1 MIPNVFIQHASDIL
15 GATDYGLTNSQI
27 ATLCASYAID
37 FNTNIPYTELP
48 FQNVPNKRTALKKN
62 LESFRPQHQFKI
74 IKEFCELEHFKGNPV
89 VKELKIRLVT
99 RYGHFNEELDSV
111 NEMLIDETKHWLDSF
126 DDVLSL
132 YNEALLKFKNN
143 VFERNLL
150 DDLRLS
156 LEKLLK
162 HILNNSKSLENQIS
176 DLGSFI
182 ASKGGSKELANM
194 FQKLVDYYSKYQNSY
209 VKHDDKV
216 IEEEIEFMFEL
227 TSSFMKHIIRIN
239 SK

>member
-1 MIPNVFIQHASDIL
+1 MIPNIFIQHASDIL

-27 ATLCASYAID
+27 ARLCASYSID
-37 FNTNIPYTELP
+37 FNTPIPYAEYP
-48 FQNVPNKRTALKKN
+48 FQDVPNKRTALKKN
-62 LESFRPQHQFKI
+62 LEVFSPEHLFRI
-74 IKEFCELEHFKGNPV
+74 IKELCELEHFKGNPK
-89 VKELKIRLVT
+89 VKDLKIKLFT
-99 RYGHFNEELDSV
+99 RYGHFNTELDSV

-132 YNEALLKFKNN
+132 YDEALLKFKNN
-143 VFERNLL
+143 IFERNLL
-150 DDLRLS
+150 DDLRLA

-162 HILNNSKSLENQIS
+162 HIFKNSKSLENQIS
-176 DLGSFI
+176 DLGAFI
-182 ASKGGSKELANM
+182 SSKGGSKELANM

-227 TSSFMKHIIRIN
+227 TSSFMKHLIRIN
-239 SK
+239 NK